1 MIHVV
6 VQCCSCAQF
15 QVQSRKKVNTW
26 SCPLCGTRQSIRKVY
41 LESESAA
48 ECRQLVMQLS
58 QAYGEQRDQAVGL
71 PTSSEPASSDI
82 ELAASRASVPT
93 KQPSKWDKYLSPQ

>member
-1 MIHVV
+1 
-6 VQCCSCAQF
+6 
-15 QVQSRKKVNTW
+15 
-26 SCPLCGTRQSIRKVY
+26 
-41 LESESAA
+41 
-48 ECRQLVMQLS
+48 MQLS

-82 ELAASRASVPT
+82 ELAASQASVPT